1 MDEEEFD
8 VDDIEF
14 EDVDLA
20 RLIKQRDSEE
30 DFNKQLVN
38 WGYMLAYFR
47 KNPDAF
53 IDYILPEDSTF
64 RLFPFQRLY
73 LRIMARY
80 RITYLVATR
89 GTSKS
94 FLNILYD
101 YIKCVLYPNS
111 KLAMLA
117 PQKGQASAIAQQ
129 NIDEIWKFM
138 PILKGEVMKFTYQK
152 DYTKLEFWN
161 GSVLDIVPVAEGSR
175 GLRKNGL
182 SFEEIVNMEKHRE
195 MIGSVILPLLANNR
209 KGADGKS
216 DPYEIN
222 KQIKY
227 ITTAS
232 NKQSYA
238 WETLQMVFRSMAQE
252 EPDAFAIG
260 NGYELPV
267 LFDQLDQEYIDE
279 IKQDPSMSPIDFS
292 REYESKWSGSDSD
305 SLVALKDL
313 EESRVIKRAEFSDM
327 RGAKEKGIDYIIA
340 VDVARSEK
348 NGTAT
353 TAIAIL
359 KTKEKADGTYIKH
372 LVKLETYKGGMHFK
386 NQAKRIKDLVEVFG
400 ASMVVVDG
408 NGVGSGLV
416 DYLIDGDGDYKSYS
430 VVNDRDYDKYKQF
443 DSVPLIFNF
452 KSNTRELNASD
463 VHNNFMAVVAKKD
476 LKLLISDK
484 ELEDELGEKEKA
496 KLGKMIAPHIETSR
510 FIDEIMNLKYVAKG
524 HKTEIKRISSQMDK
538 DRYSA
543 VSYGLFYILT
553 LERTNLAKRNKS
565 INTNPQAFAR
575 VKKAKY
581 KVFN

>member
-1 MDEEEFD
+1 MDDEL
-8 VDDIEF
+8 
-14 EDVDLA
+14 DLK
-20 RLIKQRDSEE
+20 IKERDSEE
-30 DFNKQLVN
+30 EFNSQLVT

-47 KNPDAF
+47 NSPDKF
-53 IDYILPEDSTF
+53 IDYILPKDSTF

-94 FLNILYD
+94 FLNILFD
-101 YIKCVLYPNS
+101 YIKCILYPNI

-138 PILKGEVMKFTYQK
+138 PILKNEVKKATYQK

-195 MIGSVILPLLANNR
+195 AIGSVILPLLANNR

-216 DPYEIN
+216 DPTEIN

-238 WETLQMVFRSMAQE
+238 WDTLQMVFRQMAKGI
-252 EPDAFAIG
+252 PDAFAIG

-267 LFDQLDQEYIDE
+267 LFDQLEQEYIDE

-292 REYESKWSGSDSD
+292 REYESRWSGSDSD

-313 EESRVIKRAEFSDM
+313 EDSRIIKRAEYKDM
-327 RGAKEKGIDYIIA
+327 RKPNEKGIDYIIA

-348 NGTAT
+348 KGTAT
-353 TAIAIL
+353 TAIAVL
-359 KTKEKADGTYIKH
+359 KTKERSDGTYIKH
-372 LVKLETYKGGMHFK
+372 LVKLETYKSGMHFK
-386 NQAKRIKDLVEVFG
+386 SQAKHIKDLVELFG

-408 NGVGSGLV
+408 NGLGAGLI
-416 DYLIDGDGDYKSYS
+416 DYLIDDDGDYRSYS
-430 VVNDRDYDKYKQF
+430 VVNDKDYDKYRQP
-443 DSVPLIFNF
+443 DSLPLLFNF
-452 KSNTRELNASD
+452 RSNTKETNASD

-484 ELEDELGEKEKA
+484 ELEDVLGEKEKVN
-496 KLGKMIAPHIETSR
+496 LGKELAPHIETSR
-510 FIDEIMNLKYVAKG
+510 FIDEIMNLRYIAKG
-524 HKTEIKRISSQMDK
+524 HKTEIKRISAQMEK

-553 LERTNLAKRNKS
+553 LERKNLSKRNKS
-565 INTNPQAFAR
+565 INTNPKAFAR
-575 VKKAKY
+575 VRKAKY
-581 KVFN
+581 KVFS

>member
-1 MDEEEFD
+1 
-8 VDDIEF
+8 
-14 EDVDLA
+14 
-20 RLIKQRDSEE
+20 
-30 DFNKQLVN
+30 
-38 WGYMLAYFR
+38 
-47 KNPDAF
+47 
-53 IDYILPEDSTF
+53 
-64 RLFPFQRLY
+64 
-73 LRIMARY
+73 MAKY

-101 YIKCVLYPNS
+101 YIKCILYPNI

-138 PILKGEVMKFTYQK
+138 PLLKNEVKKATYQK

-238 WETLQMVFRSMAQE
+238 WETLQMVFRQMAQE
-252 EPDAFAIG
+252 DPTAFAIG

-267 LFDQLDQEYIDE
+267 LFDQLSQEYIDD
-279 IKQDPSMSPIDFS
+279 IKADPSMSPIDFS
-292 REYESKWSGSDSD
+292 REYESRWSGSDSD

-313 EESRVIKRAEFSDM
+313 EDSRIIKRAELRDT
-327 RGAKEKGIDYIIA
+327 RKPNEKGVEYIIS

-348 NGTAT
+348 KGTAT

-359 KTKEKADGTYIKH
+359 KTKERADGTYIKH
-372 LVKLETYKGGMHFK
+372 LVKLETYKSKMHFK
-386 NQAKRIKDLVEVFG
+386 SQAKHIKDLVELFG
-400 ASMVVVDG
+400 ASMVVIDA
-408 NGVGSGLV
+408 NGLGIGLV
-416 DYLIDGDGDYKSYS
+416 DYLIDDDGDYKSYS
-430 VVNDRDYDKYKQF
+430 VVNDRDFDKYKQF
-443 DSVPLIFNF
+443 DSLPLIFNF
-452 KSNTRELNASD
+452 KSNSRETNASD
-463 VHNNFMAVVAKKD
+463 VHNNFMSVVAKKD

-496 KLGKMIAPHIETSR
+496 QLGKLLPSHIETSR
-510 FIDEIMNLKYVAKG
+510 FIDEIMNLRYVAKG
-524 HKTEIKRISSQMDK
+524 HKTEVKRISSQMEK

-543 VSYGLFYILT
+543 VSYGLYYILT
-553 LERTNLAKRNKS
+553 LERANLAKRNKS
-565 INTNPQAFAR
+565 INTNPQAFSR